1 MVWAAAIGLGISA
14 LSAYS
19 SHRNQKKQIE
29 QQNAYN
35 QQNYQDSL
43 QYREEVKEYNK
54 KVAGYKYQ
62 ASILATNSALQAYSD
77 LSEGHQA
84 IIREHRI
91 KQSEDKQRISKKAL
105 EAKGAARAMERSG
118 RVAALVEMDLE
129 RQKADFF
136 RQNEM
141 TMASRED
148 QYRREIKSLDA
159 QLDTRLNQAQDL
171 WNLGLQIEDS
181 PTGVVQQPTPIAAPS
196 PWTPALQVA
205 AAGLNTWTSMKM
217 RSQGVT
223 TANNYQTNPY
233 NIEF

>member
-1 MVWAAAIGLGISA
+1 MVFQWVSLGLTA

-19 SHRNQKKQIE
+19 NYRNQKKQADDI
-29 QQNAYN
+29 NSYN
-35 QQNYQDSL
+35 QQSYQNDL
-43 QYREEVKEYNK
+43 AYREEVKEYNK
-54 KVAGYKYQ
+54 NVAGYKYQ
-62 ASILATNSALQAYSD
+62 ASILTANSALQAYSD

-91 KQSEDKQRISKKAL
+91 KQSEDKQTTSRKAL
-105 EAKGAARAMERSG
+105 EAKGAARTVEGRSG

-148 QYRREIKSLDA
+148 QYRREIKNLDA

-181 PTGVVQQPTPIAAPS
+181 PTGVVQQPTPVAAPS
-196 PWTPALQVA
+196 PWTPALQTA
-205 AAGLNTWTSMKM
+205 AAGLDTWTSMKM
-217 RSQGVT
+217 RTSGIT
-223 TANNYQTNPY
+223 PTNTRIY
-233 NIEF
+233 S

>member
-1 MVWAAAIGLGISA
+1 MVFQIIGLGLTA
-14 LSAYS
+14 LSAYNNY
-19 SHRNQKKQIE
+19 RNQKKQADDI
-29 QQNAYN
+29 NRYN
-35 QQNYQDSL
+35 QQNYQNDL
-43 QYREEVKEYNK
+43 AYREEVKKYNK

-62 ASILATNSALQAYSD
+62 ASILATKSALQAYSD

-91 KQSEDKQRISKKAL
+91 KQSEDKQTISRKAL

-148 QYRREIKSLDA
+148 QYRREIKNLDA

-181 PTGVVQQPTPIAAPS
+181 PTGVVQQPTPVAAPS
-196 PWTPALQVA
+196 PWTPALQTA
-205 AAGLNTWTSMKM
+205 AAGLDTWTSMKM
-217 RSQGVT
+217 RTSGIT
-223 TANNYQTNPY
+223 PTNTRVY
-233 NIEF
+233 S